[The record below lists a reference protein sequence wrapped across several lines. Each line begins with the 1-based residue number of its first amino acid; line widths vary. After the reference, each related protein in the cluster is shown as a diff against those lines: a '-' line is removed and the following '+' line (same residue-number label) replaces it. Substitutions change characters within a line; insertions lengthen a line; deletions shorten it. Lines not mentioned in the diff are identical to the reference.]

1 MSILQSSDAN
11 EHHLKALVPV
21 GIRLMFQRIGEID
34 TLNEKYQAQASIEA
48 RWIIPFDELFEI
60 LPPNDRTSLNQGKSV
75 SLIKFADNHW
85 HPQLFIENAV
95 GDLKE
100 QIRYTAKKISEDQA
114 CICEHRDI
122 KGAFWEKLELNHFP
136 SDIQELTISIGSML
150 YNDRVILIPDP
161 FYHSGVNREPSVDQE
176 QWLLYEHVDTRQ
188 RFVKEYF
195 NSNGDDENVQ
205 SSLNEG
211 RKRSFVSVSCHAE
224 RRSGYFYWNG
234 YCLIFLITL
243 CGFTVFSM
251 PPNLPANRLQ
261 TGATLLLTSITF
273 RWTVNRSLPT
283 ISYLTSLD
291 KYAIISIFILVGLCI
306 WHAIIGAVIYINGT
320 IIKLD
325 PIDADAWIDRVVFIV
340 SFIFYILMHICMV
353 IWLFLVPLA
362 RQQQCRR
369 KDVEYRHIVNQK
381 INDIKSHARPYA
393 LDLSTVGYELSGIVI
408 MNMKL

>member
-1 MSILQSSDAN
+1 
-11 EHHLKALVPV
+11 
-21 GIRLMFQRIGEID
+21 
-34 TLNEKYQAQASIEA
+34 
-48 RWIIPFDELFEI
+48 
-60 LPPNDRTSLNQGKSV
+60 
-75 SLIKFADNHW
+75 
-85 HPQLFIENAV
+85 
-95 GDLKE
+95 
-100 QIRYTAKKISEDQA
+100 
-114 CICEHRDI
+114 
-122 KGAFWEKLELNHFP
+122 
-136 SDIQELTISIGSML
+136 
-150 YNDRVILIPDP
+150 
-161 FYHSGVNREPSVDQE
+161 
-176 QWLLYEHVDTRQ
+176 
-188 RFVKEYF
+188 
-195 NSNGDDENVQ
+195 
-205 SSLNEG
+205 
-211 RKRSFVSVSCHAE
+211 
-224 RRSGYFYWNG
+224 
-234 YCLIFLITL
+234 
-243 CGFTVFSM
+243 M